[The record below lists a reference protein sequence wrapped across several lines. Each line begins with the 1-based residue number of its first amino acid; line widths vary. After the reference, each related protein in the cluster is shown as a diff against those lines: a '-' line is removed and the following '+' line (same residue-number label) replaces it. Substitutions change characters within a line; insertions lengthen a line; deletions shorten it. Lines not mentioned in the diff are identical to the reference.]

1 MKARLYTV
9 FYAVCLGTVCAGLLS
24 GAGKFTRSRIE
35 ANERAEEVR
44 NILDV
49 LGIAYNR
56 SVGAEELLRVFSD
69 SVRKGQSGDL
79 HFYIRVEGGRATTV
93 AFALRGQ
100 GVWGPIE
107 GFLALEPDLKTV
119 RGLTFHKQEETPGL
133 GGEIASQWFRDQ
145 FRGKL
150 ILAGDGPPGIRI
162 RKGGGASGP
171 SEVDAISGATMT
183 SVRVEDML
191 GSFSR
196 VLSGMLD
203 AVRSAIEAAVMKGG
217 DDAR

>member
-1 MKARLYTV
+1 MKTRAYTV
-9 FYAVCLGTVCAGLLS
+9 FYAVCLGAVCAGLLT
-24 GAGKFTRSRIE
+24 GAGKVTSSRVE

-49 LGIAYNR
+49 LGVAYDH
-56 SVGAEELLRVFSD
+56 SSGAEELLRVFSD
-69 SVRKGQSGDL
+69 TVRKGRSGDL
-79 HFYIRVEGGRATTV
+79 HFYVRVEGGRPTTI

-133 GGEIASQWFRDQ
+133 GGEIGSEWFRDQ
-145 FRGKL
+145 FRGKS
-150 ILAGDGPPGIRI
+150 ILAGDGPPGIKI

-171 SEVDAISGATMT
+171 HEVDAISGATMT
-183 SVRVEDML
+183 SVRVEGML
-191 GSFSR
+191 LSFSSAI
-196 VLSGMLD
+196 LSEMD
-203 AVRSAIEAAVMKGG
+203 AVKSAIEAAVMKGG